1 MRGRARCL
9 KTKRRGVTQIEDTG
23 GLDWEDWS
31 ERNCGLRRNGRGC
44 AETDAQKLRT
54 VPTTRSKMGSREAM
68 EGYVRS
74 IEKVAR
80 QNATFRTVVHGEE
93 LPTRR
98 DEP

>member
-1 MRGRARCL
+1 
-9 KTKRRGVTQIEDTG
+9 
-23 GLDWEDWS
+23 
-31 ERNCGLRRNGRGC
+31 
-44 AETDAQKLRT
+44 
-54 VPTTRSKMGSREAM
+54 MGSREAM

-74 IEKVAR
+74 IEKAAR